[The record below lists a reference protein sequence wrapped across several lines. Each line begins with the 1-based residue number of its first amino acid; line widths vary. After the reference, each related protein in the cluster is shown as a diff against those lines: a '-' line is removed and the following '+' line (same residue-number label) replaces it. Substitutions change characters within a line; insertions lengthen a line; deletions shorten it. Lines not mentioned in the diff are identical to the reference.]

1 MTQNRKYEEGKVV
14 NIELKDLVEFQD
26 SPFKVKMDYE
36 MEELIES
43 ISEFGILI
51 PLLVRKI
58 ANDKYEII
66 SGHRRFFALS
76 QLEILSVPA
85 IVESNMS
92 DEDAIICMID
102 ANLHREKISYSEKA
116 YAYKKKYEA
125 IKRKNGRKKG
135 GQIDHQKGKKT
146 IQIMAENAEESAKK
160 IQRYIK
166 ITELIPELLDL
177 LDKGLLSFTPAEQLA
192 YIKKEEQKMFLEAM
206 DYCQVSPSLSQAQ
219 RIKKLSN
226 EKKLTIEK
234 MEEILGEVK
243 KGEIQRVEFKNEV
256 LHQFFPKSYTAEMM
270 KKEIL
275 ELLKKNMR

>member
-116 YAYKKKYEA
+116 YA
-125 IKRKNGRKKG
+125 
-135 GQIDHQKGKKT
+135 
-146 IQIMAENAEESAKK
+146 
-160 IQRYIK
+160 
-166 ITELIPELLDL
+166 
-177 LDKGLLSFTPAEQLA
+177 
-192 YIKKEEQKMFLEAM
+192 
-206 DYCQVSPSLSQAQ
+206 
-219 RIKKLSN
+219 
-226 EKKLTIEK
+226 
-234 MEEILGEVK
+234 
-243 KGEIQRVEFKNEV
+243 
-256 LHQFFPKSYTAEMM
+256 
-270 KKEIL
+270 
-275 ELLKKNMR
+275 